1 MSVCVVDYGM
11 GNIASVLNAFRR
23 LEVEAVLSSDPEVIS
38 KARRVVL
45 PGVGHA
51 ARAMAALRERKLDR
65 LIPELK
71 QPVLGICLGLQI
83 LCAVSEE
90 GDEAGD
96 TPGLGV
102 FPLRVRRFREG
113 LKVPHVGWNTV
124 EAIPG
129 IKSSLADRNYYYF
142 VHSYFAELGPETTG
156 QTAYGESFSAVL
168 ERDNFYGVQFH
179 PEKSGAAGFAL
190 LERFLKL

>member
-1 MSVCVVDYGM
+1 MSVCVIDYGM
-11 GNIASVLNAFRR
+11 GNIASVMNSFRR
-23 LEVEAVLSSDPEVIS
+23 LEVEATLSSDPEVIS
-38 KARRVVL
+38 SAQRVVL

-51 ARAMAALRERKLDR
+51 ARAMSALRERELDR
-65 LIPELK
+65 LIPQLT

-83 LCAVSEE
+83 LCTVSEE
-90 GDEAGD
+90 GD

-102 FPLRVRRFREG
+102 FPLRVRRFRED

-124 EAIPG
+124 EAISG
-129 IKSSLADRNYYYF
+129 IESSLADRNYYYF
-142 VHSYFAELGPETTG
+142 VHSYFAELGPQTTG
-156 QTAYGESFSAVL
+156 QTTYGENFSAVL

-179 PEKSGAAGFAL
+179 PEKSGAAGLAL

>member
-102 FPLRVRRFREG
+102 FPLRVRRFRED

-129 IKSSLADRNYYYF
+129 IESSLVDRNYYYF
-142 VHSYFAELGPETTG
+142 VHSYFAEVGPETTG